1 MHLQKIYMCVF
12 KVQDCDTIPNVLYVY
27 FLVKVSDLH
36 ILLVNNIILYLIYS
50 LRRGYM
56 ICISTLQLCGIQS
69 S

>member
-12 KVQDCDTIPNVLYVY
+12 KVQHCDMIPNVLYVY

-56 ICISTLQLCGIQS
+56 IGISTLQLCGIQS